1 MFILQESCI
10 DIYGSLVIY
19 ALVDIPA
26 MNLVIRG
33 GDPAYVAL
41 FPSRFVILLDR
52 PKNRRA
58 ITTASHMSCSSGA

>member
-26 MNLVIRG
+26 MNLVMQS
-33 GDPAYVAL
+33 GDPAYVAF

-58 ITTASHMSCSSGA
+58 ITTASHMSGSSGA